1 MPLRN
6 VAIMSRAQTIFLYT
20 DELERFRYPESN
32 PLNTSR
38 AGKTRAIVRSLGLL
52 PGQDV
57 SELAFEPAGRN
68 VLERFHTRRYLDA
81 LQAAAGG
88 RRDAEGFQM
97 GLGTPD
103 CPVFPDMYRYPA
115 LAAGGTVAGAELLAT
130 GAARIAFNPSGGYH
144 HAGPETAA
152 GFCYINDVVLGCMRL
167 VDAGMRVLFLDIDV
181 HHGDGVQAAFYDRRD
196 VMTISLHESG
206 KHLFPGTGFEHE
218 IGEGDGKGY
227 SVNVPLPVG
236 TYDEAY
242 VRAFRQVAIPL
253 ARAYQPDVVVLEV
266 GMDGL
271 AGDPLAHLRLTNN
284 AHADVAELILG
295 LDRPLL
301 VTGGGGYH
309 VENTVRGWALVWSV
323 LCGRGTD
330 SDALLGLGGVMME
343 STEWLGGLRDR
354 ALVIHADERAAVDSE
369 LARTVETLKRTVF
382 PIHGL

>member
-1 MPLRN
+1 MPG
-6 VAIMSRAQTIFLYT
+6 AKTIFLYT
-20 DELERFRYPESN
+20 DELGRLRYPETC

-38 AGKTRAIVRSLGLL
+38 AGKTRDVVRSLGLL
-52 PGQDV
+52 SGRDV

-81 LQAAAGG
+81 LEAAAGG
-88 RRDAEGFQM
+88 SLDAGGFRM
-97 GLGTPD
+97 GLGTAD
-103 CPVFPDMYRYPA
+103 CPVFPDMYGYPA
-115 LAAGGTVAGAELLAT
+115 LAAGGTVAGAGMVAT
-130 GAARIAFNPSGGYH
+130 GAARIVFNPSGGYH
-144 HAGPETAA
+144 HAGPEGAS

-167 VDAGMRVLFLDIDV
+167 RDAGMRVLFLDIDV

-196 VMTISLHESG
+196 VMTVSLHESG
-206 KHLFPGTGFEHE
+206 RHLFPGTGFEHE
-218 IGEGDGKGY
+218 IGTGDGKGY
-227 SVNVPLPVG
+227 AVNVPLPVG
-236 TYDEAY
+236 AYDEAY
-242 VRAFRQVAIPL
+242 VGAFRHIALPL
-253 ARAYQPDVVVLEV
+253 ARAYRPDAVVLEV

-284 AHADVAELILG
+284 AHADVVEMVLG

-309 VENTVRGWALVWSV
+309 VGNTVRGWALVWSV
-323 LCGRGTD
+323 LCGRGAD
-330 SDALLGLGGVMME
+330 SEVPVGLGGVMMQ

-354 ALVIHADERAAVDSE
+354 ATAIPADERAAVDSE